1 MATKINNSHS
11 SYNFLPIVEAVNFN
25 LEKPSLDDNVA
36 DWDRLTRFLQKKEFN
51 PVTSSFQNIR
61 NITEQIRQNDFS
73 GKAIL
78 SFWKHK
84 WELIE
89 ILKVDSQKPV
99 IGAAFDLGTTR
110 IALYILDLKKGT
122 ELLKTSI
129 DNPQI
134 PYGEDILTR
143 IVYASSRERLEELHN
158 LLINSFNSALQENLD
173 KLNIHKECLYA
184 ITVAGNTTMSHFFT
198 CLNPSNICKEPYIP
212 AVNRFPLFRA
222 SEIGLYANQDALVY
236 VFPNVGSYFGGD
248 IIAGIIASE
257 MHRRDEISML
267 IDVGTNAE
275 IVLGNK
281 DWMIACAG
289 AAGPALEGGVVERGM
304 MALPGA
310 IDWVRIDPESL
321 ELSYHVIGDKKPVG
335 ICGSGLIDLIAEMFQ
350 AGLLTIQGKINL
362 KLKDKTN
369 RIIETDDG
377 AAFVIAWKDETGD
390 GQDLIITDIDIGIL
404 LKSKA
409 AMYTIL
415 NVICRKVGLEI
426 KDVNRIY
433 IAGTF
438 GNHINPE
445 MAIRIGMLPD
455 LPLDKFV
462 GLGNTSGIGASKLL
476 FDRTIFDDIDAICD
490 MITYIELNVNVEL
503 MHEFRG
509 ALFIPHT
516 DPKLFPSVKIPELA
530 MG

>member
-1 MATKINNSHS
+1 MQNNSLS
-11 SYNFLPIVEAVNFN
+11 KNGILPVVETIGFD
-25 LEKPSLDDNVA
+25 LEKPSLNDNIA
-36 DWDRLTRFLQKKEFN
+36 DWDRLLRFLEKKKIAPVRTTFN
-51 PVTSSFQNIR
+51 NLKRLPV
-61 NITEQIRQNDFS
+61 QIRRNGFS
-73 GKAIL
+73 GQAIL
-78 SFWKHK
+78 TFWKHY
-84 WELIE
+84 WEL
-89 ILKVDSQKPV
+89 VDVCGTNTTLPAL
-99 IGAAFDLGTTR
+99 GAAFDLGTTR
-110 IALYILDLKKGT
+110 IALYLLDLTSGK
-122 ELLKTSI
+122 ELLKTSV

-143 IVYASSRERLEELHN
+143 IIYANTEERLEELHD
-158 LLINSFNSALQENLD
+158 LIIQKFNEVLKDSIKKVGAERN
-173 KLNIHKECLYA
+173 NLYA
-184 ITVAGNTTMSHFFT
+184 ISVAGNTTMSHFFT
-198 CLNPSNICKEPYIP
+198 CLDPSNICKEPYIP
-212 AVNRFPLFRA
+212 SVNRFPLLKA
-222 SEIGLYANQDALVY
+222 SELDLYANRDALVY
-236 VFPNVGSYFGGD
+236 VFPNIGSYFGGD
-248 IIAGIIASE
+248 IIAGIIASG
-257 MHRRDEISML
+257 MHRKEEVSML

-275 IVLGNK
+275 VVLGNK

-304 MALPGA
+304 MAMPGA
-310 IDWVRIDPESL
+310 IDKVRINPETF
-321 ELSYHVIGDKKPVG
+321 ELTYHVIGDKKPIG

-362 KLKDKTN
+362 KLKNKTD
-369 RIIETDDG
+369 RIIETEDG
-377 AAFVIAWKDETGD
+377 PAFIIAYKDETGD
-390 GQDLIITDIDIGIL
+390 NRDLIITDIDIGIL

-426 KDVNRIY
+426 SDVSKIY

-438 GNHINPE
+438 GNHINPK

-455 LPLDKFV
+455 LPLDRFV

-476 FDRTIFDDIDAICD
+476 LNRNIFNEIETICN

-516 DPKLFPSVKIPELA
+516 DPNLFPSVKIPELA
-530 MG
+530 KG